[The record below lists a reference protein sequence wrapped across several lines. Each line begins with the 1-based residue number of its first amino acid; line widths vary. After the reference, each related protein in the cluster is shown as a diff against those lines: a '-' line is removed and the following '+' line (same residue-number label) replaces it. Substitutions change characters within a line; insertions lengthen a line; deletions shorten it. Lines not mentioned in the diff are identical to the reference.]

1 MDDVRPDSGH
11 TLRLLDEATAGSE
24 QALGQLLERHIQR
37 VETTVNCRIDRRLR
51 ARIDAADVVQ
61 ETQLEVTRRFNEFL
75 SARPMPF
82 HLWLRRATHQQL
94 LKAERR
100 HLQTAKRA
108 VDREVPLPDR
118 TSLHLVAGLA
128 ANTHSPVSQSARR
141 EIARRVRKVLAQ
153 LSETDREI
161 IMLRK
166 FEGLSNGEAAC
177 LLEISREAAKKRYT
191 RALLRLQQLLRDEGL
206 TGAQL

>member
-11 TLRLLDEATAGSE
+11 TLRLLDEAAAGNQ
-24 QALGQLLERHIQR
+24 QALGELLARHMPR
-37 VETTVNCRIDRRLR
+37 VEATVNCRIDRRVR
-51 ARIDAADVVQ
+51 ARIDPSDVVQ

-75 SARPMPF
+75 AARPIPF
-82 HLWLRRATHQQL
+82 HLWLRRETHQQL

-100 HLQTAKRA
+100 HLQTAKRT

-128 ANTHSPVSQSARR
+128 TNTHSPVSHAARK
-141 EIARRVRKVLAQ
+141 ELARKVRHVLGR
-153 LSETDREI
+153 LSEADREI
-161 IMLRK
+161 IMLRN

-177 LLEISREAAKKRYT
+177 LLGITSEAAKKRYT
-191 RALLRLQQLLRDEGL
+191 RALLRLEQLLHDEGV
-206 TGAQL
+206 TGAQ

>member
-1 MDDVRPDSGH
+1 MDDVRPDSGQ
-11 TLRLLDEATAGSE
+11 TLRLLEEATAGSP
-24 QALGQLLERHIQR
+24 QALGQLLERHMPRI
-37 VETTVNCRIDRRLR
+37 EATVSYRIDRRLR
-51 ARIDAADVVQ
+51 TRIDASDVVQ

-82 HLWLRRATHQQL
+82 HLWLRRATHQQV

-128 ANTHSPVSQSARR
+128 ASTQSPASHVTRKEVA
-141 EIARRVRKVLAQ
+141 RKVRHILGR
-153 LSETDREI
+153 LSEADREI
-161 IMLRK
+161 IMLRN

-177 LLEISREAAKKRYT
+177 LLEINREAAKKRYT

>member
-1 MDDVRPDSGH
+1 MDDVRPDSDQ
-11 TLRLLDEATAGSE
+11 TLRLLDEAVAGNE
-24 QALGQLLERHIQR
+24 DALGQLLERHNGRI
-37 VETTVNCRIDRRLR
+37 EATVACRIDRRVR
-51 ARIDAADVVQ
+51 ARIDALDVVQ
-61 ETQLEVTRRFNEFL
+61 ETQLDVTRRFNEFL
-75 SARPMPF
+75 AARPMPF

-100 HLQTAKRA
+100 HLRTAKRA

-128 ANTHSPVSQSARR
+128 ANTHSPVSHAARK
-141 EIARRVRKVLAQ
+141 ELARKVRQALAQ

-161 IMLRK
+161 ILLRN

-177 LLEISREAAKKRYT
+177 LLDIGREAAKKRYT
-191 RALLRLQQLLRDEGL
+191 RALLRLERLLHDEGV
-206 TGAQL
+206 TGAQ